1 MKYNIQEEIGQH
13 FLDQAVQLVKEGKT
27 FVFVIDNIDWML
39 KVHDMRS
46 DKQNTSVHAVATSI
60 VFDRV
65 KSGELSEETP
75 TVSLKNVQLNNLLKL
90 DAEEMKS
97 TRERYKVFLGK
108 ILCNN
113 FEYFRFLTDIVPAHT
128 SCRYQQEMASQ
139 SVVTPLPVLMKDEK
153 KYSDIVDVLDQ
164 LEGWVHDI
172 YSKAGICDIPT
183 NQDHTPPDLPVNARS
198 RPDQPSAHIPPTP
211 EPNDPLRNIKIP
223 CFGDQLTRVRLA
235 GAKDLRS
242 GSHTPRDRFEHIHPV
257 RIVDWH
263 TKRSFLKVL

>member
-60 VFDRV
+60 VFDLV

-75 TVSLKNVQLNNLLKL
+75 KVSLKNVQLNNLLKL

-113 FEYFRFLTDIVPAHT
+113 FEYFRFLTDIIPAHT

-139 SVVTPLPVLMKDEK
+139 SVVTPLPVLMKD
-153 KYSDIVDVLDQ
+153 
-164 LEGWVHDI
+164 
-172 YSKAGICDIPT
+172 
-183 NQDHTPPDLPVNARS
+183 
-198 RPDQPSAHIPPTP
+198 
-211 EPNDPLRNIKIP
+211 
-223 CFGDQLTRVRLA
+223 
-235 GAKDLRS
+235 
-242 GSHTPRDRFEHIHPV
+242 
-257 RIVDWH
+257 
-263 TKRSFLKVL
+263 